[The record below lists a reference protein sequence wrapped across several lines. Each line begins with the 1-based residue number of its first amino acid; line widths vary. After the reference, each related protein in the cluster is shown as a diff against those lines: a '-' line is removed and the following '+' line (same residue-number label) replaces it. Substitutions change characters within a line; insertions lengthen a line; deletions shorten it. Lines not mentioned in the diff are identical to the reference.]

1 MNKKNI
7 IAVVLARGGS
17 KRLKNKNLQKIGKTS
32 LLEITINFA
41 IKLKFINDIVLST
54 DSKKMLDIC
63 KRKKILT
70 PGLRPSKLS
79 KDKTSS
85 EDVIFYLLKWYEKKY
100 KKVDGILLLQP
111 TTPYRDLTVFNM
123 SINKFRMNMNKVYVS
138 VSKLNKQIQNVYNIQ
153 NNLINRVLKK
163 KYNVKNLY
171 ILDGSLYLISK
182 KNLLKYKTF
191 VPKVFRPVINKK
203 LKYSIDIDFPEDLK
217 FARLIDN
224 RNF

>member
-163 KYNVKNLY
+163 N
-171 ILDGSLYLISK
+171 IM
-182 KNLLKYKTF
+182 LKICIF
-191 VPKVFRPVINKK
+191 
-203 LKYSIDIDFPEDLK
+203 
-217 FARLIDN
+217 
-224 RNF
+224 